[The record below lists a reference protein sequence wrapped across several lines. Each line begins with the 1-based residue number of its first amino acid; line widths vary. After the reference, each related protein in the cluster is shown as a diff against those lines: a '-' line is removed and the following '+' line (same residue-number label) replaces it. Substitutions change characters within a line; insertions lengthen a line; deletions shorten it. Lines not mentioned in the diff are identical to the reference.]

1 MLEELIKGI
10 GTLSELWMITFQSFK
25 NQKMSDEDALM
36 HTKAMMSIMVE
47 SFYGSGGKQGGK

>member
-47 SFYGSGGKQGGK
+47 SFYGSGGKGGK